1 MALVVLA
8 SLQAGLDAQDL
19 AFTGPAGV
27 RLVFVADSSGANQLP
42 ASRGPVVAQDQM
54 TVQKKDTSMLRV
66 SLSIIL
72 LAGWTV
78 ATPVARSAA
87 NDQIQK
93 LTIKG
98 SVTYEAGAALPPG
111 SRAVIELRHLPALP
125 DAPAVADQRI
135 DLEGKQSPVSFELT
149 LERFK
154 LVGSATYFVRGA
166 IVSEKRAIWTAD
178 DIKIDVTQSTVDV
191 KEITLRPVKAGAPVQ
206 DSVPR

>member
-1 MALVVLA
+1 M
-8 SLQAGLDAQDL
+8 
-19 AFTGPAGV
+19 
-27 RLVFVADSSGANQLP
+27 R
-42 ASRGPVVAQDQM
+42 
-54 TVQKKDTSMLRV
+54 VQKKDTPMLRV

-78 ATPVARSAA
+78 AIPVARSAA
-87 NDQIQK
+87 HDQIQT

-135 DLEGKQSPVSFELT
+135 DLEGKQSPVPFEFT

-154 LVGSATYFVRGA
+154 LVGGATSFVRGA
-166 IVSEKRAIWTAD
+166 IVSEKRAIWTGD
-178 DIKIDVTQSTVDV
+178 DIKIDVTQPTVDV
-191 KEITLRPVKAGAPVQ
+191 QAITLRPVKAGPPVL

>member
-1 MALVVLA
+1 
-8 SLQAGLDAQDL
+8 
-19 AFTGPAGV
+19 
-27 RLVFVADSSGANQLP
+27 
-42 ASRGPVVAQDQM
+42 
-54 TVQKKDTSMLRV
+54 MLRV

-87 NDQIQK
+87 DDQMQT

-125 DAPAVADQRI
+125 DAPAAADHRI
-135 DLEGKQSPVSFELT
+135 DLEGKQSPVSFEIT
-149 LERFK
+149 LERYK
-154 LVGSATYFVRGA
+154 LLGSATYFVRGA
-166 IVSEKRAIWTAD
+166 IVAENRAIWTAD

-191 KEITLRPVKAGAPVQ
+191 KEIALRPVKAGAPVL
-206 DSVPR
+206 DPLPR

>member
-1 MALVVLA
+1 
-8 SLQAGLDAQDL
+8 
-19 AFTGPAGV
+19 
-27 RLVFVADSSGANQLP
+27 
-42 ASRGPVVAQDQM
+42 
-54 TVQKKDTSMLRV
+54 MLRV

-87 NDQIQK
+87 NHQVQT

-125 DAPAVADQRI
+125 DAPAVVAQRI
-135 DLEGKQSPVSFELT
+135 DLEGKGSPVPFEFT
-149 LERFK
+149 VERFK

-166 IVSEKRAIWTAD
+166 IVSENRAIWTAD
-178 DIKIDVTQSTVDV
+178 DVKIDVTQSTVDV
-191 KEITLRPVKAGAPVQ
+191 KEIALRLAKAGAPGL